1 MKMKVSFIIPVYK
14 VENYLDECVQSIL
27 TQTYKNYEILLID
40 DGSPD
45 DSPAK
50 CDKWAKIDSRVR
62 ALHKQNGGLSD
73 ARNYG
78 LKHAE
83 GDYVIFMDGDD
94 FWRHKDDL
102 EKIVMKAVE
111 YPNVSFIGFNCAYYY
126 PNSNNF
132 IPWVEY
138 ANELSKPVEGD
149 RAVQILVASGTFPMS
164 ACLKLI
170 KLEILK
176 NNNIEFKKGQI
187 HEDIPWFINLLETCG
202 KCLFVNEYIYAYRQN
217 VIGSITNS
225 INERSFNS
233 LLDIVKTE
241 LNKIDTRNISRKS
254 KDALRSFLAYELS
267 ILMMEVNI
275 LPDTLRKGARVEI
288 QSLMWLFS
296 YKQNPKVRKVAKAY
310 SLFGF
315 TITEHILR
323 IYNWYRCRRNKLE
336 ILSK

>member
-1 MKMKVSFIIPVYK
+1 
-14 VENYLDECVQSIL
+14 
-27 TQTYKNYEILLID
+27 
-40 DGSPD
+40 
-45 DSPAK
+45 
-50 CDKWAKIDSRVR
+50 
-62 ALHKQNGGLSD
+62 
-73 ARNYG
+73 
-78 LKHAE
+78 
-83 GDYVIFMDGDD
+83 
-94 FWRHKDDL
+94 
-102 EKIVMKAVE
+102 
-111 YPNVSFIGFNCAYYY
+111 
-126 PNSNNF
+126 
-132 IPWVEY
+132 
-138 ANELSKPVEGD
+138 
-149 RAVQILVASGTFPMS
+149 MS